1 MEPGK
6 KKALLAGASGLIG
19 SMLLPRLLASDHY
32 QQVTVLVRRRLP
44 MEHPK
49 LSQVE
54 ADFERLEAYRELF
67 QVDEVF
73 CTLGTTIKKAGS
85 QAAFEQVDLQ
95 YPLQLGRLAKACGVR
110 TFLIVTAMGANAQS
124 PFFYNRVKGRVEE
137 QLCGLGLPALA
148 IFRPSLLLGE
158 RQEFRL
164 GERIGA
170 AVSQALAF
178 AFVGPLQKYKPI
190 HGETVAEAMFRVA
203 QGEASAAV
211 RVYESAEI
219 AQIARESF

>member
-1 MEPGK
+1 
-6 KKALLAGASGLIG
+6 
-19 SMLLPRLLASDHY
+19 
-32 QQVTVLVRRRLP
+32 
-44 MEHPK
+44 
-49 LSQVE
+49 
-54 ADFERLEAYRELF
+54 
-67 QVDEVF
+67 
-73 CTLGTTIKKAGS
+73 
-85 QAAFEQVDLQ
+85 
-95 YPLQLGRLAKACGVR
+95 
-110 TFLIVTAMGANAQS
+110 
-124 PFFYNRVKGRVEE
+124 VKGRVEE

-178 AFVGPLQKYKPI
+178 AFVGPLRKYKPI